1 VVKPNLKGQKMKPT
15 LLITAGLLITAKMAF
30 AAVTVDSIAAD
41 LAAQGYTHIEIK
53 QSNGKISVEGTLGA
67 DRVETVYDAATGE
80 VLRTHISGKDSDGSE
95 MNDHSGQDHSE
106 SADDDSNDD
115 DDHGS
120 DHDSNDDS
128 DHGGDHDSSDSDHDD

>member
-1 VVKPNLKGQKMKPT
+1 MKPM

-30 AAVTVDSIAAD
+30 AAVTVESIAAD
-41 LAAQGYTHIEIK
+41 LAAQGYTQVEIK

-67 DRVETVYDAATGE
+67 DRVETVYDAATGA
-80 VLRTHISGKDSDGSE
+80 VLRTQVSGKDSDGSE
-95 MNDHSGQDHSE
+95 MNDHSGQDHSD

-120 DHDSNDDS
+120 DHDSKDDSDHDS
-128 DHGGDHDSSDSDHDD
+128 DHGGDHDSSDSDHND

>member
-1 VVKPNLKGQKMKPT
+1 MKPM

-30 AAVTVDSIAAD
+30 AAVTVESIAAD
-41 LAAQGYTHIEIK
+41 LAAQGYTQVEIK

-67 DRVETVYDAATGE
+67 DRVETVYDAATGA
-80 VLRTHISGKDSDGSE
+80 VLRTQISGKDSDGSE
-95 MNDHSGQDHSE
+95 MNDHSGQDHSD

-128 DHGGDHDSSDSDHDD
+128 DHDSDHGGDHDSSDSDHND